1 MARLSFNV
9 SDLDGNNGLV
19 IREVDENDNSN
30 LISTSAGDING
41 DGIDDLILGAP
52 AASTNGRFS
61 GKTYVVFGFLDRLA
75 ASINLN
81 ELNGSNGFILNGIST
96 YNFSGSSVSGAG
108 DINGDGIDDLIIG
121 APLAGS
127 NNLFSG
133 SSYVVFGSDGG
144 FAASINLS
152 ELNGSN
158 GFAIDGANAYNYSG
172 MAVSGAGDINGDG
185 IDDVI
190 IGAPLTANYM
200 GASYVVF
207 GSDGGFSASFNL
219 SELNGS
225 NGFALEGISVDDSA
239 GTSVSNAGDINGD
252 GISDLIIGAP
262 GADVGGDSTG
272 SSYVVFGSDGGFA
285 SSINLDELNGS
296 NGFAL
301 HGGIS
306 QEGVG
311 WSVSDAGDI
320 NGDGIS
326 DLIIGASE
334 ADLNGDLS
342 GSSYV
347 VFGSDEPFSA
357 SINLDELNGSNG
369 FAIEGISPGDRV
381 GASVSGAGDINGD
394 GIDDLIIG
402 APETH
407 VCGTSSGLN
416 YVLFGNDGGFASS
429 INMSE
434 INGSNGFAIDSLS
447 TGNNIG
453 ISVSGA
459 GDINADG
466 IDDLIIDGL
475 GTNNNPGQTY
485 VIFGSADLQNNTPV
499 ANSAPVANSDRTIT
513 NADTAITIEVLA
525 NDSNADGDPIC
536 LTDFASGL
544 FGTVSR
550 DDNGTRNDLTDD
562 RLLYSPE
569 DGFTGADSF
578 VYTISDALGSTDT
591 ATVNIIVNSEN
602 EPIINLDI
610 DGNGTTDALTDGAL
624 AIRYLF
630 GLRDLP
636 LINNAIGLG
645 ASRTSGEAIA
655 AYLEGGLT
663 TMLDVDGN
671 NKADALTD
679 GILIVRYLFGFT
691 GDALISGA
699 VALDATRNTVA
710 EITGFLQS
718 FDLTGTLA
726 LSDSLTSENNFI

>member
-1 MARLSFNV
+1 MARLSFNL
-9 SDLDGNNGLV
+9 SNLDGNNGVVMRVL
-19 IREVDENDNSN
+19 DENDNSN

-41 DGIDDLILGAP
+41 DGIDDLIIGAP
-52 AASTNGRFS
+52 AASTNGSFS
-61 GKTYVVFGFLDRLA
+61 GKTYVVFGSNSRLA
-75 ASINLN
+75 ASINLS

-127 NNLFSG
+127 NDIFSG
-133 SSYVVFGSDGG
+133 SSYVVFGSDEG
-144 FAASINLS
+144 FSASINLD

-158 GFAIDGANAYNYSG
+158 GFAIDGANAYNFSG
-172 MAVSGAGDINGDG
+172 SAVSGAGDINGDG
-185 IDDVI
+185 LDDVI
-190 IGAPLTANYM
+190 IGVPITANYM
-200 GASYVVF
+200 GTSYVVF
-207 GSDGGFSASFNL
+207 GSDVQEAASINL

-225 NGFALEGISVDDSA
+225 NGFALNGISAEDDT

-252 GISDLIIGAP
+252 GIDDLIIGAP
-262 GADVGGDSTG
+262 GADVGGSSTG

-301 HGGIS
+301 HGGVS
-306 QEGVG
+306 GEGAG
-311 WSVSDAGDI
+311 LSVSDAGDI
-320 NGDGIS
+320 NGDGID
-326 DLIIGASE
+326 DLIIGAPG

-347 VFGSDEPFSA
+347 VFGSDGGFSA

-369 FAIEGISPGDRV
+369 FAIAGISPGDRV

-394 GIDDLIIG
+394 GISDLIIG
-402 APETH
+402 APGTH

-429 INMSE
+429 INLDE
-434 INGSNGFAIDSLS
+434 LNGSNGFAIDSLS

-459 GDINADG
+459 GDINGDG

-475 GTNNNPGQTY
+475 ETNNNPAQSY
-485 VIFGSADLQNNTPV
+485 VIFGSTDLQNNTPV

-513 NADTAITIEVLA
+513 DADTAITIEVLA
-525 NDSNADGDPIC
+525 NDTNADGDPIC
-536 LTDFASGL
+536 LTDFGSASN
-544 FGTVSR
+544 GTVSR

-562 RLLYSPE
+562 RLLYSP
-569 DGFTGADSF
+569 DSGFTGADSF

-602 EPIINLDI
+602 EEINLDI
-610 DGNGTTDALTDGAL
+610 DGNGITDALTDGSL

-636 LINNAIGLG
+636 LINNALGLG
-645 ASRTSGEAIA
+645 ASRASSEAIA

-671 NKADALTD
+671 GIADALTD

-691 GDALISGA
+691 GDSLISGA

-718 FDLTGTLA
+718 FDLAGTLA
-726 LSDSLTSENNFI
+726 LSESGTSNTFI